1 MRDSLQ
7 ALRRH
12 LGVASVYRPTHIA
25 EGRTS
30 AWALR
35 LGIPLVLAAIS
46 ALGWYL
52 NSLKPTT
59 ATAAAHVTSSS
70 QDASSVSDT
79 PMDAKLEATPD
90 VTNESTTKTNLTINS
105 ESVPIPENGS
115 VHRVI
120 RDDSGTTTLDVSVDS
135 QTTGDSE
142 TSTTMNLE
150 INSHSNAEFDQ
161 SIHTDKGP

>member
-1 MRDSLQ
+1 MRNYLQ

-25 EGRTS
+25 DGHTS
-30 AWALR
+30 VWALR
-35 LGIPLVLAAIS
+35 LGIPLGLAAVS

-52 NSLKPTT
+52 SSLKPTT

-70 QDASSVSDT
+70 QDTSHTGDASVN
-79 PMDAKLEATPD
+79 AKLEATPD
-90 VTNESTTKTNLTINS
+90 VTNESTMKTNLTINS

-120 RDDSGTTTLDVSVDS
+120 QDDSGTTTLDVSVDS

-150 INSHSNAEFDQ
+150 INSHSSTEFDQ
-161 SIHTDKGP
+161 SVHTEKGP

>member
-12 LGVASVYRPTHIA
+12 LGLAGVYRPAHIA
-25 EGRTS
+25 DGHAS

-35 LGIPLVLAAIS
+35 LGVPLVLAAVS

-52 NSLKPTT
+52 NSLKPAT

-70 QDASSVSDT
+70 QDASPTGDT
-79 PMDAKLEATPD
+79 SRGAKPEMTPD
-90 VTNESTTKTNLTINS
+90 VTNESTMKTNLTINS

-150 INSHSNAEFDQ
+150 INSHSNAEYDQ
-161 SIHTDKGP
+161 SVQTEKGP